1 MEIEKLIIFDGE
13 LSQTF
18 QRLLQNT
25 LISRMCVAGQ
35 NVKCCPT
42 NAVSLTWGI
51 WQKCSSYL
59 YTMVIYLYLLV
70 PINCARKL
78 NSMPYLC
85 SGGPVIKPYN
95 NQCSVAG
102 IFAK

>member
-35 NVKCCPT
+35 KVKCCPT
-42 NAVSLTWGI
+42 NAVSLSWGKLGDMAKMLYGNI
-51 WQKCSSYL
+51 FTCVLNCS
-59 YTMVIYLYLLV
+59 
-70 PINCARKL
+70 RKL